1 MIKLFEEY
9 NDIHSI
15 CEKYNISNYTINV
28 DGSINV
34 DGDVDLTNRKLTK
47 LPLKFGRVT
56 GDFFCSSNYLT
67 SLEGSPSYVYYF
79 GCHQNNLTSLEGG
92 PEIIGSSFNC
102 NDNQLISLKGSPKEV
117 GGYFSCSYNQLTSLE
132 GCPIQIGDD
141 FDFSNNKLTTLKGG
155 PKQLGGNFYC
165 HDNNLPD
172 LISFNTYTTN
182 KLILKYQDDYSI
194 WNADGTLNEYRF
206 NDMMEE
212 IKGLRND

>member
-34 DGDVDLTNRKLTK
+34 DGDVDLTNKKLTK

-56 GDFFCSSNYLT
+56 GDFDCSRNYLT

-102 NDNQLISLKGSPKEV
+102 NDNQLTSLKGSPKEV

-132 GCPIQIGDD
+132 GCPTEIGDD
-141 FDFSNNKLTTLKGG
+141 FHIHNNKLTTLKGG
-155 PKQLGGNFYC
+155 PKELGGNFYC
-165 HDNNLPD
+165 HVNNLPD

-194 WNADGTLNEYRF
+194 WNSDGSLNEYRF